1 LSNGISEPIRPSG
14 CQPEQE
20 EEKADGKSNVDVQL
34 TATYATSDASVANG
48 GHRPHHPGDDARRV
62 DGAGDVQPKATT
74 DADGARAGDV
84 QPKATTDADGARAGG
99 RQPRATTDADGAR
112 AGDVQPKATTDA
124 DGARA
129 KCATATAATAATT
142 ATTNAS
148 SSTSTNDASDAVYL

>member
-20 EEKADGKSNVDVQL
+20 EEKADGKFNVDVQL

-84 QPKATTDADGARAGG
+84 QPKATTDADGARA
-99 RQPRATTDADGAR
+99 
-112 AGDVQPKATTDA
+112 
-124 DGARA
+124 